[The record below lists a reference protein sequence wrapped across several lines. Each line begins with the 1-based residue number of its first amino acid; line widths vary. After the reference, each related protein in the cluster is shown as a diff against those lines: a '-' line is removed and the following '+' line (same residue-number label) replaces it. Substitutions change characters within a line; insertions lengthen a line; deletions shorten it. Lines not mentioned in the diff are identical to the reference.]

1 MPSTEHIQRRIHS
14 LEELGAIVRT
24 MKALS
29 AASIRQYEKAVIAL
43 DEYNRTVELGLMA
56 VLHEAPMTP
65 LPRKRTNS
73 MLGAVVFGSDH
84 GLCGRFNDEI
94 ALHTRD
100 YLYPFRNDE
109 APRLIAIGARLA
121 ARLEEHGLIPEHV
134 LHLPGSAEGISDTV
148 QRILVLL
155 DQWTREHPDTEVHLL
170 YNHHLRGARY
180 RPGGA
185 PFLPIQPERFRSLA
199 EAPWPGPS
207 LPDHSM
213 PRERLIP
220 ALLRQFLFVTLHRA
234 CAESMASEH
243 TTRLRA
249 MQAAEKSIGDRLD
262 DGMAEFRR
270 VRQDAIT
277 EELLDVVSGFDV
289 VTTNQPPA
297 P

>member
-1 MPSTEHIQRRIHS
+1 MPSTEHIERRLHS

-43 DEYNRTVELGLMA
+43 EEYERTVELGLMA

-65 LPRKRTNS
+65 RPHRQRG
-73 MLGAVVFGSDH
+73 MLGAIVFGSDH

-100 YLYPFRNDE
+100 YLSPLRSGE
-109 APRLIAIGARLA
+109 APRLIAIGARVA
-121 ARLEEHGLIPEHV
+121 ARLEQHGLTPEHV

-148 QRILVLL
+148 QRVLL
-155 DQWTREHPDTEVHLL
+155 LLDSWLREQEDMEVHLL

-185 PFLPIQPERFRSLA
+185 PFLPVHPERFHSLA
-199 EAPWPGPS
+199 TAIWPGPS
-207 LPDHSM
+207 LPYHSL
-213 PRERLIP
+213 PREQLIP
-220 ALLRQFLFVTLHRA
+220 ALLRQYLFVGLHRA

-243 TTRLRA
+243 DTRLRA
-249 MQAAEKSIGDRLD
+249 MQAAEKSIADRLEE
-262 DGMAEFRR
+262 GMTEFRR
-270 VRQDAIT
+270 ARQDAIT
-277 EELLDVVSGFDV
+277 EELLDVVSRFEVAAEGS
-289 VTTNQPPA
+289 QPLP